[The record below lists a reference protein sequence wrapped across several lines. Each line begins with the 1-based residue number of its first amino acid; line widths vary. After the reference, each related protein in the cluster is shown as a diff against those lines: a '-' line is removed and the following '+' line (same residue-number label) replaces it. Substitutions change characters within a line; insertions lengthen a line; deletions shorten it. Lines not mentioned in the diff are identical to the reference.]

1 MILTPA
7 GKIARYFFDL
17 RYPGRDLRLGLVEAS
32 ANKIGSPIDQVLLFC
47 FHYDPSAGK
56 YGVAVMNFV
65 RLGGVLTMVV
75 LGGIHRSPIP
85 ARAAAAK
92 HTGCKPR
99 WPGAM
104 TSGECSTG

>member
-1 MILTPA
+1 M
-7 GKIARYFFDL
+7 
-17 RYPGRDLRLGLVEAS
+17 RLGLVEAS

-56 YGVAVMNFV
+56 YGVTVMNFV

-75 LGGIHRSPIP
+75 LAGFIGLQFRRERRQRSTQ
-85 ARAAAAK
+85 AASPV
-92 HTGCKPR
+92 GQ
-99 WPGAM
+99 AM